1 MRGQLALRY
10 ATSGQQRQRQRTQD
24 LGLACGSPALCT
36 THQLLKQPPVP
47 TEVNAKSQS
56 ASWEQNVP
64 GYCQVINQKVPTQT
78 NAR

>member
-1 MRGQLALRY
+1 MWGQLALRY

-47 TEVNAKSQS
+47 TEVNASLRVLHRNKTRQGTAKSSTRKFQL
-56 ASWEQNVP
+56 
-64 GYCQVINQKVPTQT
+64 
-78 NAR
+78 R